1 MELLVAAHEKLHI
14 TMEED
19 LDTKRVM
26 QAEFKPWE
34 PENYDP
40 LKKLNLK
47 ITELRHEHQ
56 SLRSS
61 KSGSNRSSDRSSHK
75 TNFLWEEKKSR
86 HGCVSRKIKNRI
98 DVC

>member
-1 MELLVAAHEKLHI
+1 MELLVAAHKKLHC

-19 LDTKRVM
+19 FDTKRVM
-26 QAEFKPWE
+26 QVKFKPWE
-34 PENYDP
+34 PENYDA

-61 KSGSNRSSDRSSHK
+61 KSGSNRSSNRSSHK
-75 TNFLWEEKKSR
+75 TNFLVPHLWEEKLTRLRESQNLKQ
-86 HGCVSRKIKNRI
+86 N
-98 DVC
+98 

>member
-1 MELLVAAHEKLHI
+1 MELLVAAHEKLHF

-19 LDTKRVM
+19 FDTKRVM
-26 QAEFKPWE
+26 QAQFKPWK

-61 KSGSNRSSDRSSHK
+61 NSGSNRSSDRSPIKQIFSG
-75 TNFLWEEKKSR
+75 KK
-86 HGCVSRKIKNRI
+86 RKV
-98 DVC
+98 DTAA